1 MASTVPPWSGRAKSL
16 TMRRRP
22 SPGGARPPT
31 QVRGRAIWAVPS
43 EHGIKI
49 APSIYAQAKTPI
61 TLAEL
66 AEAYLVIALVDLHSA
81 DWAS

>member
-1 MASTVPPWSGRAKSL
+1 VL
-16 TMRRRP
+16 
-22 SPGGARPPT
+22 
-31 QVRGRAIWAVPS
+31 S

-49 APSIYAQAKTPI
+49 APSIYAQAKTPM

-81 DWAS
+81 DWASWGGKRVARRPLRRP